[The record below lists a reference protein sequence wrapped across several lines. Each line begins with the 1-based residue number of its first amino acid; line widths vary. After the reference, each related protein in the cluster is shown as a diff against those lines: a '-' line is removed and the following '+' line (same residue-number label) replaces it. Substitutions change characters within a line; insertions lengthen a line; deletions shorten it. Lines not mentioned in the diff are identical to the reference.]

1 MRNLTMTTA
10 ITVMY
15 LSVSV
20 ASIPLAAEEKNM
32 DHSQID
38 HRTMSHG
45 EIKPGTEASG
55 VGVVNTI
62 DADQKK
68 INITHEPMPSL
79 NWPTMTMD
87 LPVTKRVDLGGVK
100 VGDKVD
106 FTLKLGRDKQYRVID
121 MAPAK

>member
-10 ITVMY
+10 ITAMY

-32 DHSQID
+32 DHS
-38 HRTMSHG
+38 TMSHG

-62 DADQKK
+62 DADKKK
-68 INITHEPMPSL
+68 IHITHEPMPSL
-79 NWPTMTMD
+79 NWPKMTME

-121 MAPAK
+121 MAPQR